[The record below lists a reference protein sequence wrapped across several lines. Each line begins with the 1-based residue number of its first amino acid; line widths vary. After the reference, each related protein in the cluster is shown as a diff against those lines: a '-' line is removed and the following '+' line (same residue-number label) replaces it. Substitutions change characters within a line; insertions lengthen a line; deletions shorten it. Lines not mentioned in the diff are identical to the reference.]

1 MWSMQYLRGAEGIH
15 VPVRLPSST
24 LETEGCIICFNWR
37 AFVWCG
43 FRVAATPGLVV
54 AIMVWTYPI
63 MVCFIL
69 TGVVTVGQGGFK
81 VHACWNGWNFFG
93 LLVVVLQWLMD
104 NLRTKI

>member
-43 FRVAATPGLVV
+43 FRVAGTPGLVV

-69 TGVVTVGQGGFK
+69 TGVVRRQLARGGGGGSKCMDAGMAGIFL
-81 VHACWNGWNFFG
+81 VCW
-93 LLVVVLQWLMD
+93 WLSCSG
-104 NLRTKI
+104 